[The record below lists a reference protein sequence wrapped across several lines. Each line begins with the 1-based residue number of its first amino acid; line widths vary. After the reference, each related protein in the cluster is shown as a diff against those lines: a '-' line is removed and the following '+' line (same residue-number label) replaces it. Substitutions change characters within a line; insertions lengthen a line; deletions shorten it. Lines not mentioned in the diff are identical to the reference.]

1 MSLRRP
7 PAHLIAREGWLFIG
21 LAILLMILAV
31 RLGSISLGGFALV
44 ALAVLVLLFRDPP
57 REIPSAPLAV
67 LSPVDG
73 TVTAV
78 EHTDRGCLER
88 EATCVTIRINNF
100 GAYSLRSPV
109 EGKVLNLQDNFA
121 DGSRMLGV
129 SGLWLRT
136 DEGDDVVVLLDGPR
150 WLRARS
156 FVGYGERL
164 GQGRRFGFMR
174 LSRRARIFIPIT
186 SRVEVREGDY
196 VRAGVDELAMVVHAT
211 DEAV

>member
-1 MSLRRP
+1 MRKP
-7 PAHLIAREGWLFIG
+7 PAHLIAREGWLFISG
-21 LAILLMILAV
+21 SVLLCILAL
-31 RLGSISLGGFALV
+31 RLGNVTLGVVGVVSL
-44 ALAVLVLLFRDPP
+44 VLFVLLFRDPP

-73 TVTAV
+73 RVLSV

-88 EATCVTIRINNF
+88 EATCITIRVNNF
-100 GAYSLRSPV
+100 GAYSVRSPV
-109 EGKVLNLQDNFA
+109 EGKVLNLQDNFS
-121 DGSRMLGV
+121 DGSRMLGL

-136 DEGDDVVVLLDGPR
+136 DEGDDVVVLLDAPR

-164 GQGRRFGFMR
+164 GQGRRFAFMR
-174 LSRRARIFIPIT
+174 LTRRARVFIPIT

-196 VRAGVDELAMVVHAT
+196 VRAGADELAMVVHST